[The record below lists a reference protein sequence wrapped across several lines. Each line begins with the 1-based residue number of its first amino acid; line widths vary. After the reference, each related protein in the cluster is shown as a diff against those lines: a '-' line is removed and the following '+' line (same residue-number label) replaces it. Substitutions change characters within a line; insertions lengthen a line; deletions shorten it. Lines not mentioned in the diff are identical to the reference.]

1 MMIDPLTRERL
12 VEMARCLHDHVDI
25 NGKPHVC
32 EASAVAAMLAAIH
45 EFVAGLETHSFVNVG
60 MSAGREYVNH
70 DDIRA
75 AAAALEEK

>member
-32 EASAVAAMLAAIH
+32 EASAVAAMLAAIR
-45 EFVAGLETHSFVNVG
+45 EFVEGLPKREFCGVG
-60 MSAGREYVNH
+60 SKPRRQYVLD